1 MALLQLIMKLIS
13 LFRRKNLRLHQIS
26 LNILYVMIFGG
37 GVFYSIYSIFAM
49 QVLNIIIEC
58 MNQKDECMK
67 KNAKQPTNDAITI

>member
-37 GVFYSIYSIFAM
+37 GVFYSIYSIFARKG
-49 QVLNIIIEC
+49 LSIKIEC
-58 MNQKDECMK
+58 MNQKQLMLRKECK
-67 KNAKQPTNDAITI
+67 LSSK

>member
-49 QVLNIIIEC
+49 QALSITIEC
-58 MNQKDECMK
+58 MNQKELRLRKECK
-67 KNAKQPTNDAITI
+67 LSLK